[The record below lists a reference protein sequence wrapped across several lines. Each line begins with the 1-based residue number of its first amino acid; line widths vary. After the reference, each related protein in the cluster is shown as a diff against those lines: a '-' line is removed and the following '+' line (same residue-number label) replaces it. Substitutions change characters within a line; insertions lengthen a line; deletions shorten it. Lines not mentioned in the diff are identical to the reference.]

1 MSVNVRKNLHNPIPT
16 KNIIK
21 RESSKIFISKN
32 VANIRNRKT
41 SDNISTEN
49 NENIN
54 KLNASKKDSRSL
66 NKKLTYKQTELCENK
81 EGQKEFDLSTKFTK
95 LSFNQNESTKESSL
109 NAESISMDCDEKIK
123 TSEEQ
128 SSCLNIMNLTINR
141 KSHKPDFK
149 LEEYRKMGTLIERE
163 LHGIEILDT
172 LHLEEKVVLQ
182 TLHRHK
188 VTERMRM
195 RMVDWMIEVINNYK
209 CDQSVFFQA
218 VNLMD
223 SFFDMTKRSVEPSEL
238 HLIGVTCMFI
248 ASKYND
254 IYPLRLKTMQ
264 DKIAHKKLSEKEIK
278 DKESEI
284 MHLRSYKLGD
294 VTAWDFLSIYLEEM
308 FSTNENNYFIKSKF
322 LINEF
327 KSAFTNNITLFKL
340 ENHSEE
346 SKCKTKIT
354 ANLIKLI
361 QHVSIY
367 LAKMNLHDYQ
377 LIDKKPSL
385 IAASTI
391 FVSLK
396 ICEQINKEEYLN
408 ESFIKK
414 LIELSRK
421 SESEIIKCAQKIL
434 HNAQNFESIFPG
446 LENLKKIHFNAII
459 ELKQTK

>member
-1 MSVNVRKNLHNPIPT
+1 MSVNVKKNIHNIIPT

-21 RESSKIFISKN
+21 RDSSKIFISKN
-32 VANIRNRKT
+32 VANIRSRKV
-41 SDNISTEN
+41 SEKLDTEN

-54 KLNASKKDSRSL
+54 KLNFQKKDSRSL
-66 NKKLTYKQTELCENK
+66 NKKISGTQIDNTNT
-81 EGQKEFDLSTKFTK
+81 EGQQKELELSNKFTK
-95 LSFNQNESTKESSL
+95 LSFNQNELTKDNTSIDSL
-109 NAESISMDCDEKIK
+109 CMDHEEKTK
-123 TSEEQ
+123 SVEEE
-128 SSCLNIMNLTINR
+128 SSCLNLLNLTINR

-163 LHGIEILDT
+163 LYGIEILET
-172 LHLEEKVVLQ
+172 LHLEEKVIPLTLQ
-182 TLHRHK
+182 RHK

-195 RMVDWMIEVINNYK
+195 RMIDWMIEVINNYK

-218 VNLMD
+218 VHLMD
-223 SFFDMTKRSVEPSEL
+223 SYFNIVKRSIEPSEL

-278 DKESEI
+278 EKESEI
-284 MHLRSYKLGD
+284 MYLRSYKLGD

-308 FSTNENNYFIKSKF
+308 FCTHENNYFIKSKF
-322 LINEF
+322 LIDEF
-327 KSAFTNNITLFKL
+327 KTAFSNRSTNFKL
-340 ENHSEE
+340 DNLSE
-346 SKCKTKIT
+346 SNNKFKTKIT

-377 LIDKKPSL
+377 LIDKRPSL

-396 ICEQINKEEYLN
+396 ICEQINKEEYLS

-414 LIELSRK
+414 LIELSKK

-434 HNAQNFESIFPG
+434 HNAQNFESLFPG